1 MEIEFEKH
9 IGDKV
14 WLMFE
19 NQVVSGQITEI
30 LYRKYVSN
38 VDYETIFS
46 IEKYNVEVKDSKYKN
61 GSKTISCEK
70 GDIFPDKES
79 LIKSL

>member
-9 IGDKV
+9 IGDKA

-38 VDYETIFS
+38 VDYETIIS
-46 IEKYNVEVKDSKYKN
+46 VEIYNVEVRDSKYKN
-61 GSKTISCEK
+61 GSKTISCKKE
-70 GDIFPDKES
+70 DIFPDKES